1 MKATALNR
9 RVTAWKGIPVE
20 RTVAMSFGLA
30 ALLGAIGGVVFTPLI
45 STWFDIGLAIAAPG
59 RTPRHTAFVV
69 GSDREQLIV
78 LSDTARMLT
87 PCLRRSVRGTDSS
100 DSNDSS
106 SQSEVENTHVIDLYQ
121 RVCVR
126 YLVGVK
132 GAQRHWRREWD
143 SNPRYGFPHT
153 RFPSV
158 RLKPLGHLS
167 GGLLLKG
174 RDGFCKGLRAAAAAF
189 P

>member
-45 STWFDIGLAIAAPG
+45 STRFDIGLAIAAPG
-59 RTPRHTAFVV
+59 HTPRHTAFVV
-69 GSDREQLIV
+69 GSDREQLMV

-87 PCLRRSVRGTDSS
+87 PCLRRSVRETDSS

-106 SQSEVENTHVIDLYQ
+106 SQS
-121 RVCVR
+121 
-126 YLVGVK
+126 
-132 GAQRHWRREWD
+132 
-143 SNPRYGFPHT
+143 
-153 RFPSV
+153 
-158 RLKPLGHLS
+158 
-167 GGLLLKG
+167 
-174 RDGFCKGLRAAAAAF
+174 
-189 P
+189 